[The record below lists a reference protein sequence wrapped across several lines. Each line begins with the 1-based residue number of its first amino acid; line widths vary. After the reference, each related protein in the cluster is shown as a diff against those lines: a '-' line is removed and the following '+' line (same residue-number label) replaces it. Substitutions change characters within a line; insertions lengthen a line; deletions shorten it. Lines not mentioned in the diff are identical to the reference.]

1 MEIRE
6 IVSYHFDNLTENLE
20 VSFKTLE
27 DEDSVLR
34 TDKISFDEID
44 SFGFSFLKESTD
56 FYDDEDDEDDFDM
69 FGLNEGYDEEELMSF
84 LNEYYLVF
92 PDRLPD
98 SELY

>member
-6 IVSYHFDNLTENLE
+6 IVSYHINNLTETLE

-56 FYDDEDDEDDFDM
+56 FYDDEEDDDDFDM
-69 FGLNEGYDEEELMSF
+69 FGLDDGYDEDELMSF

>member
-6 IVSYHFDNLTENLE
+6 IVSYHFDNLSEILE
-20 VSFKTLE
+20 VSFKTIE
-27 DEDSVLR
+27 DEDSSFR

-44 SFGFSFLKESTD
+44 SFGFSFLNESSD
-56 FYDDEDDEDDFDM
+56 FYDDDMDDDDLDI
-69 FGLNEGYDEEELMSF
+69 FGINEGYDEDELISF
-84 LNEYYLVF
+84 LNEYYLIF